1 MPSRTGQ
8 RVGPRTRIAEFMLR
22 EAIDGP
28 SDEEWTA
35 PEGDDTEADVEKG
48 RSRGAPSSR
57 HGVLHDSEGRTQRD
71 VLKEPG
77 YSEGDGGRAPLG
89 REQCDH
95 IHRRRECHA
104 DARHER
110 IPACAARG
118 EKVREKA

>member
-71 VLKEPG
+71 VLKEPTPG
-77 YSEGDGGRAPLG
+77 TSAYQRAP
-89 REQCDH
+89 R
-95 IHRRRECHA
+95 
-104 DARHER
+104 
-110 IPACAARG
+110 AAR
-118 EKVREKA
+118 KSARKPPSAIPMPTATPPVNPAMTPTVA